1 MAEPIVKRYM
11 ELQMEELKEALSS
24 QSEEAAPKEQVKG
37 NSKHAELA
45 KMYEDCYEYEK
56 DLKIFEAELEIVNA
70 NELKDIARVLNERFP
85 NEERDYPQELK
96 TVVLIGWTH
105 LVEVQKSHPQAQ
117 LDIINDSTF
126 NELVDKLNAAFPDY
140 SGNFEKEI
148 RSLLVKRWGNLIAIK
163 QEHIEEEL
171 AEIETAGL
179 KHHYV
184 KRIYK
189 EYHGIT
195 D

>member
-1 MAEPIVKRYM
+1 MGEPIVKRYM

-24 QSEEAAPKEQVKG
+24 QSEESAPKEQLKG

-56 DLKIFEAELEIVNA
+56 DLEIFEAELEIVRTH
-70 NELKDIARVLNERFP
+70 ELKEIAHALSEKFP

-96 TVVLIGWTH
+96 TVVVIGWTH
-105 LVEVQKSHPQAQ
+105 LVEGLQSHPQAQ
-117 LDIINDSTF
+117 LDLINDSTF
-126 NELVDKLNAAFPDY
+126 SEIADKLTAAYPDY
-140 SGNFEKEI
+140 SGSFDNEI
-148 RSLLVKRWGNLIAIK
+148 KTLLIKRWENLIAIK

-184 KRIYK
+184 KRVYK